1 MKEDLS
7 DSELREKLAAW
18 RIEAQLPRDF
28 QQRVWKRIAVH
39 EAANIDPAWLIWL
52 KSLLISAT
60 RVSVPRL
67 ALTAIVVAL
76 LIGTT
81 TGLVEAS
88 RWNSVTWN
96 RLEAKYVQSIDP
108 FHASPVSPAC
118 LKVASCLAIA
128 GFRRSGFALSSAQ
141 VICVRSPRIA
151 TLI

>member
-1 MKEDLS
+1 VKEDLS
-7 DSELREKLAAW
+7 DSELPEKLAAW

-28 QQRVWKRIAVH
+28 QQRVWKRIAVR

-60 RVSVPRL
+60 RVSVQRL
-67 ALTAIVVAL
+67 ALTAVVVGL

-88 RWNSVTWN
+88 RWNSVIWN

-108 FHASPVSPAC
+108 FQRIP
-118 LKVASCLAIA
+118 
-128 GFRRSGFALSSAQ
+128 SS
-141 VICVRSPRIA
+141 
-151 TLI
+151 

>member
-1 MKEDLS
+1 VKEDLS

-18 RIEAQLPRDF
+18 RIEAQVPRDF
-28 QQRVWKRIAVH
+28 QQRVWKRIAVR

-60 RVSVPRL
+60 RVSVQRL
-67 ALTAIVVAL
+67 ALTAVVVGL

-108 FHASPVSPAC
+108 FQRIP
-118 LKVASCLAIA
+118 
-128 GFRRSGFALSSAQ
+128 SS
-141 VICVRSPRIA
+141 
-151 TLI
+151 

>member
-18 RIEAQLPRDF
+18 RIEAQVPRDF
-28 QQRVWKRIAVH
+28 QQRVWKRIAVR

-52 KSLLISAT
+52 KSLLTSAT
-60 RVSVPRL
+60 RVSVQRL
-67 ALTAIVVAL
+67 ALTAVVIGL
-76 LIGTT
+76 LVGTT

-108 FHASPVSPAC
+108 FQRIP
-118 LKVASCLAIA
+118 
-128 GFRRSGFALSSAQ
+128 SS
-141 VICVRSPRIA
+141 
-151 TLI
+151 

>member
-28 QQRVWKRIAVH
+28 QQRVWKRIAMRDAGDVD
-39 EAANIDPAWLIWL
+39 APWLTWL
-52 KSLLISAT
+52 TSYLILAT

-67 ALTAIVVAL
+67 ALTAIAIGL

-81 TGLVEAS
+81 TGVVEAS
-88 RWNSVTWN
+88 RWNSATWN

-108 FHASPVSPAC
+108 YQRIP
-118 LKVASCLAIA
+118 
-128 GFRRSGFALSSAQ
+128 SS
-141 VICVRSPRIA
+141 
-151 TLI
+151 

>member
-28 QQRVWKRIAVH
+28 QQGVWKRIAMH

-52 KSLLISAT
+52 KGFLISAT

-67 ALTAIVVAL
+67 ALTAIVAAL

-81 TGLVEAS
+81 TGLVAAS

-96 RLEAKYVQSIDP
+96 RSEAKYVQSIDP
-108 FHASPVSPAC
+108 F
-118 LKVASCLAIA
+118 
-128 GFRRSGFALSSAQ
+128 Q
-141 VICVRSPRIA
+141 RIPSF
-151 TLI
+151 

>member
-18 RIEAQLPRDF
+18 RIEAQVPRDF
-28 QQRVWKRIAVH
+28 QQRVWKRIAVR
-39 EAANIDPAWLIWL
+39 EAANIDPAWLVWL

-60 RVSVPRL
+60 RVSVQRL
-67 ALTAIVVAL
+67 ALTAVVVGL
-76 LIGTT
+76 FIGTT

-108 FHASPVSPAC
+108 F
-118 LKVASCLAIA
+118 
-128 GFRRSGFALSSAQ
+128 Q
-141 VICVRSPRIA
+141 RIPPS
-151 TLI
+151 

>member
-1 MKEDLS
+1 VKEDLS

-18 RIEAQLPRDF
+18 RIKTQLPHDF

-52 KSLLISAT
+52 KSLMIPAT

-67 ALTAIVVAL
+67 ALTAVVVGL
-76 LIGTT
+76 LVGTT

-88 RWNSVTWN
+88 RWNSATWN

-108 FHASPVSPAC
+108 FQRIP
-118 LKVASCLAIA
+118 
-128 GFRRSGFALSSAQ
+128 SS
-141 VICVRSPRIA
+141 
-151 TLI
+151 

>member
-7 DSELREKLAAW
+7 DSELREKLATW
-18 RIEAQLPRDF
+18 RIKAQLPRDF
-28 QQRVWKRIAVH
+28 QQRVWKRIALH
-39 EAANIDPAWLIWL
+39 ETANIDPGWLIWF
-52 KSLLISAT
+52 KSFLISAT
-60 RVSVPRL
+60 RVSVSRL

-108 FHASPVSPAC
+108 FQRIP
-118 LKVASCLAIA
+118 
-128 GFRRSGFALSSAQ
+128 SS
-141 VICVRSPRIA
+141 
-151 TLI
+151 

>member
-39 EAANIDPAWLIWL
+39 EAAKIDPAWLIWL

-67 ALTAIVVAL
+67 ALAAVVAGL
-76 LIGTT
+76 LVGTT
-81 TGLVEAS
+81 TGVVESS
-88 RWNSVTWN
+88 RWNSATWN

-108 FHASPVSPAC
+108 FQRIP
-118 LKVASCLAIA
+118 
-128 GFRRSGFALSSAQ
+128 SS
-141 VICVRSPRIA
+141 
-151 TLI
+151 

>member
-28 QQRVWKRIAVH
+28 QQRVWKRIAVR
-39 EAANIDPAWLIWL
+39 EAPSVDPPWWAWL
-52 KSLLISAT
+52 KSRLISAT

-67 ALTAIVVAL
+67 ALTAIVAAL

-88 RWNSVTWN
+88 RWNSLTWN

-108 FHASPVSPAC
+108 FQRIP
-118 LKVASCLAIA
+118 
-128 GFRRSGFALSSAQ
+128 SS
-141 VICVRSPRIA
+141 
-151 TLI
+151 